1 MSGNYRLT
9 VIDEDLDNEKVL
21 EVEFYVVEPL
31 MSVGLNVTSN
41 TDMDHNDRHQQLSMT
56 VNYNNVRVLNMDEE
70 IRTVVMQNWCED
82 QARHDV
88 RPNFISAQ
96 GLTWEH
102 NKALIFDAGNEF
114 HKYEILDVSHTTM
127 GLDRIAWNG
136 HNYEAWPFAATV
148 RKHYLTDVSAEGAFV
163 IRNSDNREVDYTCDY
178 VWVNYELVCPWQ
190 GDIYISGHW
199 TTDSQREHY
208 RMDYDAETGKYTARL
223 MQKQGYYSYQFV
235 NEDGSNPP
243 SEGSFFQTQNRY
255 QAFIYYKG
263 TGARTWRLVG
273 YRALDFR

>member
-1 MSGNYRLT
+1 
-9 VIDEDLDNEKVL
+9 
-21 EVEFYVVEPL
+21 
-31 MSVGLNVTSN
+31 
-41 TDMDHNDRHQQLSMT
+41 
-56 VNYNNVRVLNMDEE
+56 
-70 IRTVVMQNWCED
+70 
-82 QARHDV
+82 
-88 RPNFISAQ
+88 
-96 GLTWEH
+96 
-102 NKALIFDAGNEF
+102 
-114 HKYEILDVSHTTM
+114 M

-136 HNYEAWPFAATV
+136 HHYEAWPFAATV

-178 VWVNYELVCPWQ
+178 VWVNYELVSSWQ
-190 GDIYISGHW
+190 GDIFISGHW

-208 RMDYDAETGKYTARL
+208 RMDYDAAAGKYTARL

-235 NEDGSNPP
+235 SEDGGNPP